1 MKLENQEFYWALVK
15 ATVPSGPYARY
26 EAAMGTFMGGPSG
39 TSSAPHLYRSEAKAK
54 ARAGNGTMWKVVK
67 VRLEIVE

>member
-1 MKLENQEFYWALVK
+1 
-15 ATVPSGPYARY
+15 
-26 EAAMGTFMGGPSG
+26 MGGPSG